1 MGTELFFFLQPT
13 RAPTAHAPNRS
24 PRPDLRRS
32 RVAAVRVLRQDYDH
46 ISALIE
52 KEPRNDQGSVIV
64 SGQHGT
70 GCLCLRLAVSCKNF
84 YSTAFVWHRWPN
96 TTVSSTSFPSAFRL
110 STLSSQLSYMNF
122 SDLHR
127 LAISFWPRTNVLTLS
142 SLTASAPIGFILTCH
157 KHV

>member
-1 MGTELFFFLQPT
+1 VDGNRIVLSPDGPT

-70 GCLCLRLAVSCKNF
+70 GCLCLRLAVSYKNF
-84 YSTAFVWHRWPN
+84 YSTAFVSLAEYYSFLNVFSVRLPSVHIKQSIKLHEVLRP
-96 TTVSSTSFPSAFRL
+96 SSSRHL
-110 STLSSQLSYMNF
+110 L
-122 SDLHR
+122 
-127 LAISFWPRTNVLTLS
+127 LASNQRPHTFLTNCQCAYWV
-142 SLTASAPIGFILTCH
+142 ILTCH